1 MFFDIQEI
9 LSGDVEITNR
19 VANDSVSNG
28 VRTQNEARQYVGL
41 PRIDKEEY
49 DLLISPNSTI
59 NTNVEET
66 PENSTG
72 GEDGPQGRDTV
83 ESQGGGQSDG

>member
-1 MFFDIQEI
+1 MCIRD
-9 LSGDVEITNR
+9 SR

-28 VRTQNEARQYVGL
+28 IRTQNEARQYIGL
-41 PRIDKEEY
+41 PRLEDPRMEGDREGLSPY
-49 DLLISPNSTI
+49 DILISPNSTI